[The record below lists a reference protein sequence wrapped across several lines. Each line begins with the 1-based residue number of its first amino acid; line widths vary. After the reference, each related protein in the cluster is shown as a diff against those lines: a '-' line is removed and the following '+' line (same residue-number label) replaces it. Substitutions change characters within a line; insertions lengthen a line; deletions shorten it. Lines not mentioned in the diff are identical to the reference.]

1 MFFGQPVSK
10 ASDCLSASLPL
21 SLSPLAAAS
30 RAMTLREVVVT
41 DVTAAGESHL
51 PNTRRLANGQRNLLR
66 PGFLTTDSLSLCA
79 YL

>member
-10 ASDCLSASLPL
+10 ASHCLPL

-41 DVTAAGESHL
+41 DVTAAGQSHL
-51 PNTRRLANGQRNLLR
+51 PNAWRLADGQRSLLR
-66 PGFLTTDSLSLCA
+66 TGFLTTGSLSLCT